1 MRGWPP
7 GWLLPHR
14 LTGSLSPASN
24 QSAALV
30 ALCTVWALTSSCATA
45 ECAAAQVAQL
55 TAVAQRA
62 DSFQFPLPTWA
73 PHCLGF
79 GSQWRLCDGTVLR
92 RCSATGAVWLHTGVD
107 IRTGIQ
113 PVRAAAN
120 GVIAGYIVDPTF
132 KGGVLI
138 RHQTLQGTVLTQYWH
153 VWPRPGF
160 RTGKVVT
167 KGEVFA
173 DVANMGSRTHLHF
186 AVFRGDYVSN
196 AWRGALPPSGC
207 DGFPA
212 FPYRFV
218 NATSFVTA
226 HLAPAQPSPVQPSP
240 AIPSPVQSAPGP
252 TPSIHQCGGQP

>member
-1 MRGWPP
+1 MTGRHP
-7 GWLLPHR
+7 GPR
-14 LTGSLSPASN
+14 PITRVPA
-24 QSAALV
+24 AAAI
-30 ALCTVWALTSSCATA
+30 ALATVWVLISTCATTG
-45 ECAAAQVAQL
+45 CASAPVPQL
-55 TAVAQRA
+55 TASVQRA
-62 DSFQFPLPTWA
+62 DYFQLPLPTWA

-120 GVIAGYIVDPTF
+120 GVIAGYIVDPIF

-138 RHQTLQGTVLTQYWH
+138 RHQTSQGIVLTQYWH

-160 RTGKVVT
+160 RPGKVVT

-173 DVANMGSRTHLHF
+173 DIASMGSRTHLHF
-186 AVFRGDYVSN
+186 AVFRGDDEPN
-196 AWRGALPPSGC
+196 AWRGALPPAGC

-218 NATSFVTA
+218 NPTAFIKA
-226 HLAPAQPSPVQPSP
+226 HLALAAPSPSQASPAQPSPVQNAPSP
-240 AIPSPVQSAPGP
+240 TASA
-252 TPSIHQCGGQP
+252 HQCGGQP